1 MLKKEAISEII
12 IKKYGI
18 IKYTK
23 HSLYLKN
30 GVENMSVNYKD
41 IDILLEKIGRMLS
54 KYENMSDDEKI
65 RHMISDKLMF
75 DSEISSQIKSGYNS
89 LIELVREWE
98 HIKSLKG
105 ENAYFGDLTMEIQAM
120 INLYELHFNEDKKDL
135 QRARYNLETNNTIFR
150 VLDYVLNEN
159 NSHELAI
166 EKNSKILQLNCSLFI
181 INYYFEKIRD
191 ELIYVMQQD
200 LSNIDNEMISL
211 CNRYNNDSKIIQ
223 LMYEVLIQNFSA
235 IKKEYKPKSRAI
247 GNFLRTKDVV
257 GDRNSIPNDSLFIL
271 LRNCASHGEFY
282 PDVEQQTVEAI
293 NTKKNNIVVRNIIFD
308 EIISYAKDVSNLFN
322 DDKVRLFR
330 ELLFS
335 YNLTETINS
344 IKNTINN
351 DEILKQFGVLL
362 MFNLIQ
368 YNNEHYFSR
377 LIENNETSDY
387 LDSVNIKD
395 YFSSSFNMAEKSTFE
410 FMQVIKNA
418 IGHMNIEFDGSTIT
432 FTHRLKN
439 ESISSS
445 IVRMYEFIL
454 SSGICDLAMSTNF
467 YVRLRAEK
475 ARLFTK
481 LYENTKIVSHKE
493 ELCDINDYK
502 VNNNNNNIEI
512 RR

>member
-1 MLKKEAISEII
+1 MFKKEAISEII

-135 QRARYNLETNNTIFR
+135 QRA
-150 VLDYVLNEN
+150 
-159 NSHELAI
+159 
-166 EKNSKILQLNCSLFI
+166 
-181 INYYFEKIRD
+181 
-191 ELIYVMQQD
+191 
-200 LSNIDNEMISL
+200 
-211 CNRYNNDSKIIQ
+211 RYNNDSKIIQ

>member
-1 MLKKEAISEII
+1 MFKKEAISEII

-282 PDVEQQTVEAI
+282 PDVEQQIVEAI
-293 NTKKNNIVVRNIIFD
+293 NTKSNNTVVRNIIFD

-344 IKNTINN
+344 IKNAINN
-351 DEILKQFGVLL
+351 DEILKQFG
-362 MFNLIQ
+362 
-368 YNNEHYFSR
+368 
-377 LIENNETSDY
+377 
-387 LDSVNIKD
+387 
-395 YFSSSFNMAEKSTFE
+395 
-410 FMQVIKNA
+410 
-418 IGHMNIEFDGSTIT
+418 
-432 FTHRLKN
+432 
-439 ESISSS
+439 
-445 IVRMYEFIL
+445 
-454 SSGICDLAMSTNF
+454 
-467 YVRLRAEK
+467 LRFH
-475 ARLFTK
+475 LF
-481 LYENTKIVSHKE
+481 
-493 ELCDINDYK
+493 
-502 VNNNNNNIEI
+502 
-512 RR
+512 

>member
-1 MLKKEAISEII
+1 MFKKEAISEII

-181 INYYFEKIRD
+181 INYYFE
-191 ELIYVMQQD
+191 EMN
-200 LSNIDNEMISL
+200 LSML
-211 CNRYNNDSKIIQ
+211 CNKIYQI
-223 LMYEVLIQNFSA
+223 
-235 IKKEYKPKSRAI
+235 
-247 GNFLRTKDVV
+247 
-257 GDRNSIPNDSLFIL
+257 
-271 LRNCASHGEFY
+271 
-282 PDVEQQTVEAI
+282 
-293 NTKKNNIVVRNIIFD
+293 
-308 EIISYAKDVSNLFN
+308 
-322 DDKVRLFR
+322 
-330 ELLFS
+330 
-335 YNLTETINS
+335 
-344 IKNTINN
+344 
-351 DEILKQFGVLL
+351 
-362 MFNLIQ
+362 
-368 YNNEHYFSR
+368 
-377 LIENNETSDY
+377 
-387 LDSVNIKD
+387 
-395 YFSSSFNMAEKSTFE
+395 
-410 FMQVIKNA
+410 
-418 IGHMNIEFDGSTIT
+418 
-432 FTHRLKN
+432 
-439 ESISSS
+439 
-445 IVRMYEFIL
+445 
-454 SSGICDLAMSTNF
+454 
-467 YVRLRAEK
+467 
-475 ARLFTK
+475 
-481 LYENTKIVSHKE
+481 
-493 ELCDINDYK
+493 
-502 VNNNNNNIEI
+502 
-512 RR
+512 

>member
-1 MLKKEAISEII
+1 MFKKEAISEII

-344 IKNTINN
+344 IKNAINN

-432 FTHRLKN
+432 FTNRLKN

-454 SSGICDLAMSTNF
+454 SSDICDLAMSTNF